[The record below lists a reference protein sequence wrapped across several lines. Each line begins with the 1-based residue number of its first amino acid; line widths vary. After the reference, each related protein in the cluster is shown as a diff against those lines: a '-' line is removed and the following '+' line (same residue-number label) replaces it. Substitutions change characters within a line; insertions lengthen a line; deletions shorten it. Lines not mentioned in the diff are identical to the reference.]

1 MRMSRLLPRLPWH
14 PRCANRQE
22 WTMTFSPYWRNLV
35 DPQVARKATRS
46 LGYDKGEAFPA
57 VGPTDQ
63 NVPAPLPR
71 RNSDDGR
78 ITTTSTQS
86 RIRPLFANIVRR
98 SADQAR
104 AVQGRKPAGHQG
116 PRDSK
121 DDGNLTRVAVIR
133 FGGLENDEEELK
145 FRARNPIEI
154 VQAVQ
159 RDLAKRSKNPPAV
172 LSGRWSTSVEST
184 GNFVYTLAGVIPPK
198 DLMALKPY
206 LCGPFKG
213 HTELVPTKGW
223 TWLQPRQVPTE
234 DLDHCVWGPDDL
246 YKAFIANPCF
256 QDALVCVPPH
266 WQGNPLNNDKEKLD
280 CHLHASRC
288 DHRSRMTFHGFISI
302 VVQHVRPSVRP

>member
-86 RIRPLFANIVRR
+86 RIRPLFANIVTQSTLLQQQQVRR

-121 DDGNLTRVAVIR
+121 DDGNLTSDGKVQFSSVQNPYC
-133 FGGLENDEEELK
+133 LNPELNQW
-145 FRARNPIEI
+145 FSSA
-154 VQAVQ
+154 
-159 RDLAKRSKNPPAV
+159 
-172 LSGRWSTSVEST
+172 
-184 GNFVYTLAGVIPPK
+184 
-198 DLMALKPY
+198 
-206 LCGPFKG
+206 
-213 HTELVPTKGW
+213 
-223 TWLQPRQVPTE
+223 
-234 DLDHCVWGPDDL
+234 
-246 YKAFIANPCF
+246 
-256 QDALVCVPPH
+256 
-266 WQGNPLNNDKEKLD
+266 
-280 CHLHASRC
+280 
-288 DHRSRMTFHGFISI
+288 
-302 VVQHVRPSVRP
+302 